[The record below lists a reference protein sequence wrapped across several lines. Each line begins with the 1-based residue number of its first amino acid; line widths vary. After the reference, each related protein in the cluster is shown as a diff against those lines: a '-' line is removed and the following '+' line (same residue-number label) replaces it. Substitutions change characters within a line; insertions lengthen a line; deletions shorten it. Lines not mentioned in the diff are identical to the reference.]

1 MMAIDHEIRKA
12 AMYQAGK
19 AAAKDLQTKAPT
31 MTGTQIIDREQ
42 DCPDFDPKK
51 DYRNTPAGAP
61 VADEGQ
67 VWTLITPHNAADY
80 QGRPS
85 TLRALWSLCHTTNPK
100 KAEPWVDPFGESG
113 MYKKD
118 ECYLEENGLTV
129 KRCVVDETIFNADA
143 MPSHWET
150 VNLSIV

>member
-1 MMAIDHEIRKA
+1 MIDQETRKA
-12 AMYQAGK
+12 AMYQAGRT
-19 AAAKDLQTKAPT
+19 AALELQAKAPT
-31 MTGTQIIDREQ
+31 MTGTQIVDREQ

-85 TLRALWSLCHTTNPK
+85 TLRALWNLCHTTNPA
-100 KAEPWVDPFGESG
+100 KAKPWVDPLGQSG
-113 MYKKD
+113 MYLRG
-118 ECYLEENGLTV
+118 ECYLHKDGSI
-129 KRCVVDETIFNADA
+129 KRCIVDKTNFDADA
-143 MPSHWET
+143 MPRHWET
-150 VNLSIV
+150 VEVTV